1 MSCVFLDYEA
11 VSLLWFCYS
20 VVVEDAGEESLGF
33 YWAWMVG
40 NLIESKSLIKAFF
53 YPSITVNFFSNYA
66 IFTRWWLF
74 SCTNKEKSKFSS
86 LFIVFSISSLI
97 AILLMS
103 SLCFYFSLIFIFV
116 LGSLWIS
123 LTISFKLSHKR
134 TILYCAL
141 LLSLFPA
148 IF

>member
-1 MSCVFLDYEA
+1 LIISFFYINYWFNYLISNKVSCVFLDYEA

-66 IFTRWWLF
+66 IFTR
-74 SCTNKEKSKFSS
+74 
-86 LFIVFSISSLI
+86 
-97 AILLMS
+97 
-103 SLCFYFSLIFIFV
+103 
-116 LGSLWIS
+116 
-123 LTISFKLSHKR
+123 
-134 TILYCAL
+134 
-141 LLSLFPA
+141 
-148 IF
+148 